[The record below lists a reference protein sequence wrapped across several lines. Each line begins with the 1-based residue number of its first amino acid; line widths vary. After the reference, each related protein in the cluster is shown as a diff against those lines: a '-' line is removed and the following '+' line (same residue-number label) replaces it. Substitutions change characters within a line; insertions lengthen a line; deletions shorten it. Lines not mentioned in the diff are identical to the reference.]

1 LFNDANSAT
10 QTATAYPAFSQYS
23 VLEASVEDEDLSYG
37 PERPFHIVEA
47 NPLNTLY
54 YKYWSP
60 FVNQL
65 YSSDARK
72 LTAFFR
78 LTRAD
83 IATFEFS
90 DKIYLKDTYWRILSI
105 SYDATSEDL
114 VKVELLKVLSDV
126 RDCALI
132 PYDINKANGRIRFRN
147 AAGSLVDQVS
157 PANSICCTKY
167 GYVYDATNNYCY
179 QPFEQ

>member
-1 LFNDANSAT
+1 L
-10 QTATAYPAFSQYS
+10 
-23 VLEASVEDEDLSYG
+23 
-37 PERPFHIVEA
+37 VEA

-54 YKYWSP
+54 FKYWSP

-83 IATFEFS
+83 IAAFEFS

-114 VKVELLKVLSDV
+114 AKVELLKVLSDI
-126 RDCALI
+126 RDCQFLPTGI
-132 PYDINKANGRIRFRN
+132 DKADGKIQFSNPSG
-147 AAGSLVDQVS
+147 ATVDQVTRV
-157 PANSICCTKY
+157 CCEKY
-167 GYVYDATNNYCY
+167 GYRYDNSTSHCY